1 MSSIPFDWYSRRL
14 VELHFTFEI
23 LNRVPVPRP
32 EVSDPRRQ
40 RIVELAGRLA
50 ARDERYAIWA
60 SAVGVPFE
68 SVTTAEQRTLM
79 EAEIDALVAHLY
91 GLSRT
96 QLSHIFAT
104 FHRGWSFRSRLDAT
118 LAFFNELGEPT

>member
-23 LNRVPVPRP
+23 LDQIPVPRP
-32 EVSDPRRQ
+32 EKSDPRRR

-50 ARDERYAIWA
+50 AHDERYVGWA
-60 SAVGVPFE
+60 SAIDVPIG
-68 SVTTAEQRTLM
+68 SVTPQERAATES
-79 EAEIDALVAHLY
+79 EIDALVAHLY

-104 FHRGWSFRSRLDAT
+104 FHRGWSFRPRLDAA
-118 LAFFNELGEPT
+118 LEFYDQLGDLT